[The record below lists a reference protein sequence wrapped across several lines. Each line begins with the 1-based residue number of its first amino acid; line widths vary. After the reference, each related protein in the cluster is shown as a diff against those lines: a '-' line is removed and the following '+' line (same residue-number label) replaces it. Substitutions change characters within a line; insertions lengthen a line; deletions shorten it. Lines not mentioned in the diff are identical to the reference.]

1 MSNRTNQVSRQQI
14 REDFNMNFS
23 HILLIATFFTIPF
36 VQSSSADDWKN
47 FRGPGGQGYSSETNL
62 PAKWSDNE
70 NLTWKISLPGA
81 GSSSPIALGDKL
93 YVTCY
98 SGYGIQPGE
107 GRLDDLK
114 LHLVCVNSKDG
125 NIEWDTKIDP
135 RQPESKSVRDH
146 GYAAATPATDGKH
159 IYVFFGKTGVV
170 KFDLNGKKIWQTP
183 VGDGV
188 HGWGCGTS
196 PVLYKNLVI
205 VNASVES
212 KAVVA
217 IDKES
222 GEEKWRVKSMN
233 ASWSTPHLVDVGGK
247 QELVVNS
254 KDEILA
260 YDPATGDE
268 LWKCKGIPDYV
279 CPSIVSHQGV
289 VYVLGGRSSMTVA
302 VKAGGKGE
310 VKEFW
315 RANVGANVTSPVVY
329 DDHLYW
335 VSDRNSVAYC
345 LKLSD
350 GEVVYQERVDSQP
363 YASSVIADG
372 KIYVVTRRG
381 GTIVLA
387 AKPEFEELAHNN
399 LTDRAQ
405 FNASPI
411 VSGEKLYLR
420 SDQNLYCIAKTDS

>member
-1 MSNRTNQVSRQQI
+1 MK
-14 REDFNMNFS
+14 FP
-23 HILLIATFFTIPF
+23 HILMIATFLTIPF
-36 VQSSSADDWKN
+36 VQSSTAQDWKN

-62 PAKWSDNE
+62 PSTWGDEE
-70 NLTWKISLPGA
+70 NLTWKVKLPGA

-98 SGYGIQPGE
+98 SGYGIE
-107 GRLDDLK
+107 GGGGSLDDLK
-114 LHLVCVNSKDG
+114 LHLVCVNRKDG
-125 NIEWDTKIDP
+125 NIEWDTKIDS
-135 RQPESKSVRDH
+135 RQPESDRVRDH

-170 KFDLNGKKIWQTP
+170 KFDLAGKKVWQTS

-212 KAVVA
+212 GSVVA

-233 ASWSTPHLVDVGGK
+233 RSWSTPHLVDVADGK

-268 LWKCKGIPDYV
+268 LWRCEGIPDYV
-279 CPSIVSHQGV
+279 CPSIVSHKGV

-302 VKAGGKGE
+302 VKAGGKGKVNE
-310 VKEFW
+310 LW
-315 RANVGANVTSPVVY
+315 RARVGANVTSPVVY
-329 DDHLYW
+329 EDHLYW
-335 VSDRNSVAYC
+335 VSDRNKVAYC
-345 LKLSD
+345 LSLSD

-363 YASSVIADG
+363 YASAVIADG
-372 KIYVVTRRG
+372 KIFVVTRRG

-387 AKPEFEELAHNN
+387 AKPKFEKLAHNK
-399 LTDRAQ
+399 LTDSQQ

-411 VSGEKLYLR
+411 VSDGKLFLR
-420 SDQNLYCIAKTDS
+420 SDQNLYCIANKGG

>member
-1 MSNRTNQVSRQQI
+1 MIFHHASG
-14 REDFNMNFS
+14 
-23 HILLIATFFTIPF
+23 
-36 VQSSSADDWKN
+36 ADDWTN
-47 FRGPGGQGYSSETNL
+47 FRGPGGQGYSTEKNL
-62 PAKWSDNE
+62 PTQWGDEE
-70 NLTWKISLPGA
+70 NLAWKVKLPGA
-81 GSSSPIALGDKL
+81 GSSSPIALGEKL
-93 YVTCY
+93 YLTCY
-98 SGYGIQPGE
+98 SGYGINRGE
-107 GRLDDLK
+107 GSLDALK
-114 LHLVCVNSKDG
+114 LHLVCVNSQDG
-125 NIEWDTKIDP
+125 SVEWDTKINSS
-135 RQPESKSVRDH
+135 QPESDRVRDH
-146 GYAAATPATDGKH
+146 GYAAATPATDGKN

-170 KFDLNGKKIWQTP
+170 KFDLNGKKIWQTS

-196 PVLYKNLVI
+196 PVLYQNLVI

-212 KAVVA
+212 GSVVA

-222 GEEKWRVKSMN
+222 GEEKWRVESMN
-233 ASWSTPHLVDVGGK
+233 RSWSTPHLVAVGGK

-260 YDPATGDE
+260 YNPATGE
-268 LWKCKGIPDYV
+268 NLWSCKGIPDYV

-310 VKEFW
+310 VSEIW
-315 RANVGANVTSPVVY
+315 RARVGANVTSPVVY
-329 DDHLYW
+329 QDHLYW
-335 VSDRNSVAYC
+335 VSDRNTTAYC

-350 GEVVYQERVDSQP
+350 GEVVYQKRVASQP

-372 KIYVVTRRG
+372 KIYVVTRRA

-387 AKPEFEELAHNN
+387 AKPDFEELAQNK
-399 LTDRAQ
+399 LTDGTQ

-411 VSGEKLYLR
+411 VSGGKIYLR
-420 SDQNLYCIAKTDS
+420 SDENLYCVAKGSR

>member
-1 MSNRTNQVSRQQI
+1 MKFSR
-14 REDFNMNFS
+14 
-23 HILLIATFFTIPF
+23 ILLVSTLISIHF
-36 VQSSSADDWKN
+36 VQSSDAQDWKN
-47 FRGPGGQGYSSETNL
+47 FRGPGGQGISSETHL
-62 PAKWSDNE
+62 PSTWGDDE
-70 NLTWKISLPGA
+70 NLEWKTQMPGA

-98 SGYGIQPGE
+98 SGYGIESGQGS
-107 GRLDDLK
+107 LDDLK
-114 LHLVCVNSKDG
+114 LHLVCVNSHDG
-125 NIEWDTKIDP
+125 KIEWDAKIDS
-135 RQPESKSVRDH
+135 RQPESESVRDH
-146 GYAAATPATDGKH
+146 GYAAATPATDGEH

-170 KFDLNGKKIWQTP
+170 KFDLDGKKIWQTP

-196 PVLYKNLVI
+196 PVLFEDLVI

-212 KAVVA
+212 GSLVA

-222 GEEKWRVKSMN
+222 GKEKWRVKSMN
-233 ASWSTPHLVDVGGK
+233 ASWSTPHLVDVDGK

-268 LWKCKGIPDYV
+268 LWTCAGIPDYV
-279 CPSIVSHQGV
+279 CPSIVSHDGV

-302 VKAGGKGE
+302 VKAGGKGNVQE
-310 VKEFW
+310 LW
-315 RANVGANVTSPVVY
+315 RTPVGANVTSPVVY
-329 DDHLYW
+329 EDHLYW
-335 VSDRNSVAYC
+335 VSDRNKTAYC

-350 GEVVYQERVDSQP
+350 GEVVYQQRVDSQP

-372 KIYVVTRRG
+372 KIYVVTRNS

-387 AKPEFEELAHNN
+387 AKPEFEELAHNQ

-411 VSGEKLYLR
+411 ISGGKLYLR
-420 SDQNLYCIAKTDS
+420 SDQNLYCIAKEGS

>member
-1 MSNRTNQVSRQQI
+1 MISRS
-14 REDFNMNFS
+14 RFLSKHTPEDINMKFS
-23 HILLIATFFTIPF
+23 RIFLLASILTFSLVQLSIAE
-36 VQSSSADDWKN
+36 DWKN
-47 FRGPGGQGYSSETNL
+47 FRGPGGQGFSGETNL
-62 PAKWSDNE
+62 PVKWSDDE
-70 NLTWKISLPGA
+70 NLTWKMKLPGA
-81 GSSSPIALGDKL
+81 GSSSPISLGDKL

-98 SGYGIQPGE
+98 SGYGIEDDQGS
-107 GRLDDLK
+107 LDDLK
-114 LHLVCVNSKDG
+114 LHLVCVDSKNG
-125 NIEWDTKIDP
+125 NIEWDTKIDS
-135 RQPESKSVRDH
+135 RQPESKRVRDH

-159 IYVFFGKTGVV
+159 IYVFFGITGVV
-170 KFDLNGKKIWQTP
+170 KFDLEGNKIWQTE

-212 KAVVA
+212 GSVVA
-217 IDKES
+217 IDKET
-222 GEEKWRVKSMN
+222 GKETWRVKSMN
-233 ASWSTPHLVDVGGK
+233 RSWSTPHLVDVGGK

-254 KDEILA
+254 KEEILA
-260 YDPATGDE
+260 YDPATGNE
-268 LWKCKGIPDYV
+268 LWRCNGIPDYV
-279 CPSIVSHQGV
+279 CPSIVSHNGV
-289 VYVLGGRSSMTVA
+289 VYVLGGRSSKTVA
-302 VKAGGKGE
+302 VKAGGTGE
-310 VKEFW
+310 VKELW

-329 DDHLYW
+329 EDHLYW
-335 VSDRNSVAYC
+335 VSDRNKVAYC

-387 AKPEFEELAHNN
+387 AKPKFEELALNK
-399 LTDRAQ
+399 LTDRTQ

-411 VSGEKLYLR
+411 VSGGKLYLR
-420 SDQNLYCIAKTDS
+420 SDQNLYCIAN

>member
-1 MSNRTNQVSRQQI
+1 MKLSR
-14 REDFNMNFS
+14 
-23 HILLIATFFTIPF
+23 ILLIATFLAIPF
-36 VQSSSADDWKN
+36 VLSSDAQDWKN
-47 FRGPGGQGYSSETNL
+47 FRGPGGQGFSSETNL
-62 PAKWSDNE
+62 PATWSDDQNV
-70 NLTWKISLPGA
+70 TWKTKLPGA
-81 GSSSPIALGDKL
+81 GSSSPITLGDKL

-98 SGYGIQPGE
+98 SGYGIQRGE
-107 GRLDDLK
+107 GSLDDLK
-114 LHLVCVNSKDG
+114 LHLVCVNRNDG
-125 NIEWDTKIDP
+125 SIDWDTKIDP
-135 RQPESKSVRDH
+135 RQPESENVRDH

-159 IYVFFGKTGVV
+159 IYTFFGKTGVV
-170 KFDLNGKKIWQTP
+170 KFDLNGKKIWQTT
-183 VGDGV
+183 VGDGS

-212 KAVVA
+212 DSVVA

-222 GEEKWRVKSMN
+222 GEEVWRVESMN
-233 ASWSTPHLVDVGGK
+233 RSWSTPHLVDVDGH

-260 YDPATGDE
+260 YDPATGEE
-268 LWKCKGIPDYV
+268 LWRCEGIPDYV
-279 CPSIVSHQGV
+279 CPSIVSHEGT

-310 VKEFW
+310 VKELW
-315 RANVGANVTSPVVY
+315 RTRVGANVTSPVVY
-329 DDHLYW
+329 EDHLYW
-335 VSDRNSVAYC
+335 VSDRNTTAYC
-345 LKLSD
+345 LRLSD

-363 YASSVIADG
+363 YASAVIADG

-387 AKPEFEELAHNN
+387 AKPEFEELALNE
-399 LTDRAQ
+399 LTDGSQ

-411 VSGEKLYLR
+411 VSDGKLFLR
-420 SDQNLYCIAKTDS
+420 SDESLYCIAGSDR

>member
-1 MSNRTNQVSRQQI
+1 MKAC
-14 REDFNMNFS
+14 
-23 HILLIATFFTIPF
+23 HIFFLSLVFAMIF
-36 VQSSSADDWKN
+36 HHASGADDWTN
-47 FRGPGGQGYSSETNL
+47 FRGPGGQGYSTEKNL
-62 PAKWSDNE
+62 PTQWGDEE
-70 NLTWKISLPGA
+70 NLAWKVKLPGA
-81 GSSSPIALGDKL
+81 GSSSPIALGEKL
-93 YVTCY
+93 YLTCY
-98 SGYGIQPGE
+98 SGYGINRGE
-107 GRLDDLK
+107 GSLDALK
-114 LHLVCVNSKDG
+114 LHLVCVNSQDG
-125 NIEWDTKIDP
+125 SVEWDTKINSS
-135 RQPESKSVRDH
+135 QPESDRVRDH
-146 GYAAATPATDGKH
+146 GYAAATPATDGKN

-170 KFDLNGKKIWQTP
+170 KFDLNGKKIWQTS

-196 PVLYKNLVI
+196 PVLYQNLVI

-212 KAVVA
+212 GSVVA

-222 GEEKWRVKSMN
+222 GEEKWRVESMN
-233 ASWSTPHLVDVGGK
+233 RSWSTPHLVAVGGK

-260 YDPATGDE
+260 YNPATGE
-268 LWKCKGIPDYV
+268 NLWSCKGIPDYV

-310 VKEFW
+310 VSEIW
-315 RANVGANVTSPVVY
+315 RARVGANVTSPVVY
-329 DDHLYW
+329 QDHLYW
-335 VSDRNSVAYC
+335 VSDRNTTAYC

-350 GEVVYQERVDSQP
+350 GEVVYQKRVASQP

-372 KIYVVTRRG
+372 KIYVVTRRA

-387 AKPEFEELAHNN
+387 AKPDFEELAQNK
-399 LTDRAQ
+399 LTDGTQ

-411 VSGEKLYLR
+411 VSGGKIYLR
-420 SDQNLYCIAKTDS
+420 SDKNLYCVAKGSR

>member
-1 MSNRTNQVSRQQI
+1 MKSCHIVLFAAVIAVSFLPLAGAQ
-14 REDFNMNFS
+14 
-23 HILLIATFFTIPF
+23 
-36 VQSSSADDWKN
+36 DWKN
-47 FRGPGGQGYSSETNL
+47 FRGPGGQGFSSEKNL
-62 PAKWSDNE
+62 PTKWSDDE
-70 NLTWKISLPGA
+70 NIAWKTKLPGA
-81 GSSSPIALGDKL
+81 GSSSPIALEDKI

-98 SGYGIQPGE
+98 SGYGVKRGE
-107 GRLDDLK
+107 GSLEDLK

-125 NIEWDTKIDP
+125 KIEWDTKIDS
-135 RQPESKSVRDH
+135 RQPESKRVRDH

-170 KFDLNGKKIWQTP
+170 KYDLKGKKIWQTP

-212 KAVVA
+212 KSVVA

-222 GEEKWRVKSMN
+222 GKEKWRVKSMQ
-233 ASWSTPHLVDVGGK
+233 ASWSTPHLVDVGDK

-260 YDPATGDE
+260 YDPATGEE

-279 CPSIVSHQGV
+279 CPSIVSHKGI
-289 VYVLGGRSSMTVA
+289 VYVLGGRSSRTVA

-310 VKEFW
+310 VKELW
-315 RANVGANVTSPVVY
+315 RARVGANVTSPVVFE
-329 DDHLYW
+329 DHLYW
-335 VSDRNSVAYC
+335 VSDRNTTAYC

-350 GEVVYQERVDSQP
+350 GEIVYRERVPAQA
-363 YASSVIADG
+363 YASAVIADG
-372 KIYVVTRRG
+372 KIYVVTRRA

-387 AKPEFEELAHNN
+387 AKPKYEKLAHNK
-399 LTDRAQ
+399 LSDRTQ
-405 FNASPI
+405 FNASPM
-411 VSGEKLYLR
+411 VSGGKLYLR
-420 SDQNLYCIAKTDS
+420 SDQNLYCIGKKQAGRR

>member
-1 MSNRTNQVSRQQI
+1 MKAC
-14 REDFNMNFS
+14 
-23 HILLIATFFTIPF
+23 HIFFLSLVFAMIF
-36 VQSSSADDWKN
+36 HHASGADDWTN
-47 FRGPGGQGYSSETNL
+47 FRGPGGQGYSTEKNL
-62 PAKWSDNE
+62 PTQWGDEE
-70 NLTWKISLPGA
+70 NLAWKVKLPGA
-81 GSSSPIALGDKL
+81 GSSSPIALGEKL
-93 YVTCY
+93 YLTCY
-98 SGYGIQPGE
+98 SGYGINRGE
-107 GRLDDLK
+107 GSLDALK
-114 LHLVCVNSKDG
+114 LHLVCVNSQDG
-125 NIEWDTKIDP
+125 SVEWDTKINSS
-135 RQPESKSVRDH
+135 QPESDRVRDH
-146 GYAAATPATDGKH
+146 GYAAATPATDGKN

-170 KFDLNGKKIWQTP
+170 KFDLNGKKIWQTS

-196 PVLYKNLVI
+196 PVLYQNLVI

-212 KAVVA
+212 GSVVA

-222 GEEKWRVKSMN
+222 GEEKWRVESMN
-233 ASWSTPHLVDVGGK
+233 RSWSTPHLVAVGGK

-260 YDPATGDE
+260 YNPATGE
-268 LWKCKGIPDYV
+268 NLWSCKGIPDYV

-310 VKEFW
+310 VSEIW
-315 RANVGANVTSPVVY
+315 RARVGANVTSPVVY
-329 DDHLYW
+329 QDHLYW
-335 VSDRNSVAYC
+335 VSDRNTTAYC

-350 GEVVYQERVDSQP
+350 GEVVYQKRVASQP

-372 KIYVVTRRG
+372 KIYVVTRRA

-387 AKPEFEELAHNN
+387 AKPDFEELAQNK
-399 LTDRAQ
+399 LTDGTQ

-411 VSGEKLYLR
+411 VSGGKIYLR
-420 SDQNLYCIAKTDS
+420 SDENLYCVAKGSR

>member
-1 MSNRTNQVSRQQI
+1 MK
-14 REDFNMNFS
+14 FF
-23 HILLIATFFTIPF
+23 HILLINMFLAIPF
-36 VQSSSADDWKN
+36 TQSSNAEDWKN

-62 PAKWSDNE
+62 PAQWSDDK
-70 NLTWKISLPGA
+70 NLVWKIQLPGA

-98 SGYGIQPGE
+98 SGYGIESGA
-107 GRLDDLK
+107 GSLDDLK
-114 LHLVCVNSKDG
+114 LHLVCVDSKNG
-125 NIEWDTKIDP
+125 NIAWNTKIDP
-135 RQPESKSVRDH
+135 RQPESKRVRDH

-170 KFDLNGKKIWQTP
+170 KFDLNGKKIWETS

-212 KAVVA
+212 GSVVA

-222 GEEKWRVKSMN
+222 GKEKWRVKSMN
-233 ASWSTPHLVDVGGK
+233 RSWSTPHLVDVGGK

-254 KDEILA
+254 KNEILA
-260 YDPATGDE
+260 YDPATGKE
-268 LWKCKGIPDYV
+268 LWKCEGIPDYV
-279 CPSIVSHQGV
+279 CPSIVSHKGV
-289 VYVLGGRSSMTVA
+289 VYVLGGRTSMTIA
-302 VKAGGKGE
+302 VKAGDKGN
-310 VKEFW
+310 VKELW
-315 RANVGANVTSPVVY
+315 RARVGSNVTSPVVY
-329 DDHLYW
+329 GDHLYW
-335 VSDRNSVAYC
+335 VSDRNKVAYC

-350 GEVVYQERVDSQP
+350 GKVVYKERVDSQP

-381 GTIVLA
+381 GTIVLVA
-387 AKPEFEELAHNN
+387 GPEFEELANN
-399 LTDRAQ
+399 KLTDSAQ

-411 VSGEKLYLR
+411 VSDGKLYLR
-420 SDQNLYCIAKTDS
+420 SDQNLYCIANKGN

>member
-1 MSNRTNQVSRQQI
+1 MAIMGNRTNQVLRQQTHEEF
-14 REDFNMNFS
+14 RMKYS
-23 HILLIATFFTIPF
+23 HILLITAFLTTYF
-36 VQSSSADDWKN
+36 VQSSSGDDWKN
-47 FRGPGGQGYSSETNL
+47 FRGPGGQGVSSETNL
-62 PAKWSDNE
+62 PVKWSDDE
-70 NLTWKISLPGA
+70 NLAWKTRLPGA
-81 GSSSPIALGDKL
+81 GSSSPIALGDKI

-98 SGYGIQPGE
+98 SGYGIKRGE
-107 GRLDDLK
+107 GRLNDLK
-114 LHLVCVNSKDG
+114 LHLVCVDSQDG
-125 NIEWDTKIDP
+125 NIEWDTQIDP
-135 RQPESKSVRDH
+135 RQPESKTVRDH

-170 KFDLNGKKIWQTP
+170 KFDLTGEKIWQTP

-196 PVLYKNLVI
+196 PVLYQNLVI

-212 KAVVA
+212 KSVVA

-222 GEEKWRVKSMN
+222 GNEQWRVNSMN

-254 KDEILA
+254 KNEILA

-268 LWKCKGIPDYV
+268 LWKCEGIPDYV
-279 CPSIVSHQGV
+279 CPSIVSHEEV

-302 VKAGGKGE
+302 VKAGGKGD
-310 VKEFW
+310 VKELW
-315 RANVGANVTSPVVY
+315 RAPVGANVASPVVY
-329 DDHLYW
+329 KDHLYW
-335 VSDRNSVAYC
+335 VSDRNTTAYC

-350 GEVVYQERVDSQP
+350 GQVVYQERVDSQP
-363 YASSVIADG
+363 YASAVIADG
-372 KIYVVTRRG
+372 KIYVVTRRA

-387 AKPEFEELAHNN
+387 AKPTFEELAHNK
-399 LTDRAQ
+399 LTDSTQ

-411 VSGEKLYLR
+411 VSGGKLYLR
-420 SDQNLYCIAKTDS
+420 SDQNLYCIAK

>member
-1 MSNRTNQVSRQQI
+1 MKITHV
-14 REDFNMNFS
+14 
-23 HILLIATFFTIPF
+23 LLIAAF
-36 VQSSSADDWKN
+36 VTLPIVGSASAQDWTA
-47 FRGPGGQGYSSETNL
+47 FRGPGGQGFSAETNL
-62 PAKWSDNE
+62 PATWSDDE
-70 NLTWKISLPGA
+70 NLTWKMKLPGA
-81 GSSSPIALGDKL
+81 GSSSPISLGDKL

-98 SGYGIQPGE
+98 SGYGIE
-107 GRLDDLK
+107 GGGGSLDDLK

-125 NIEWDTKIDP
+125 SVEWDSKIDS
-135 RQPESKSVRDH
+135 RQPESKRVRDH

-159 IYVFFGKTGVV
+159 IYVFYGISGVV
-170 KFDLNGKKIWQTP
+170 KFDLTGKKIWQTT

-212 KAVVA
+212 GSVVA

-233 ASWSTPHLVDVGGK
+233 RSWSTPHLVNVGDK

-260 YDPATGDE
+260 YDPATGDQ

-279 CPSIVSHQGV
+279 CPSIVSHEGV

-310 VKEFW
+310 VKELW
-315 RANVGANVTSPVVY
+315 RARVGANVTSPVVY

-335 VSDRNSVAYC
+335 VSDRNKVAYC

-350 GEVVYQERVDSQP
+350 GEVVYEERVASQP
-363 YASSVIADG
+363 YASSLIADG
-372 KIYVVTRRG
+372 KIYVVTRTG

-387 AKPEFEELAHNN
+387 AKPEFEKLAHNK
-399 LTDRAQ
+399 LTDSAQ

-411 VSGEKLYLR
+411 VANGKLYLR
-420 SDQNLYCIAKTDS
+420 SDQNLYCVAK

>member
-1 MSNRTNQVSRQQI
+1 MKACHV
-14 REDFNMNFS
+14 
-23 HILLIATFFTIPF
+23 FFLSLVFAMIF
-36 VQSSSADDWKN
+36 HHASGADDWTN
-47 FRGPGGQGYSSETNL
+47 FRGPGGQGYSTEKNL
-62 PAKWSDNE
+62 PTQWGDEE
-70 NLTWKISLPGA
+70 NLAWKVKLPGA
-81 GSSSPIALGDKL
+81 GSSSPIALGEKL
-93 YVTCY
+93 YLTCY
-98 SGYGIQPGE
+98 SGYGINRGE
-107 GRLDDLK
+107 GSLDALK
-114 LHLVCVNSKDG
+114 LHLVCVNSQDG
-125 NIEWDTKIDP
+125 SVEWDTKINSS
-135 RQPESKSVRDH
+135 QPESDRVRDH
-146 GYAAATPATDGKH
+146 GYAAATPATDGKN

-170 KFDLNGKKIWQTP
+170 KFDLNGKKIWQTS

-196 PVLYKNLVI
+196 PVLYQNLVI

-212 KAVVA
+212 GSVVA

-222 GEEKWRVKSMN
+222 GEEKWRVESMN
-233 ASWSTPHLVDVGGK
+233 RSWSTPHLVAVGGK

-260 YDPATGDE
+260 YNPATGE
-268 LWKCKGIPDYV
+268 NLWSCKGIPDYV

-310 VKEFW
+310 VSEIW
-315 RANVGANVTSPVVY
+315 RARVGANVTSPVVY
-329 DDHLYW
+329 QDHLYW
-335 VSDRNSVAYC
+335 VSDRNTTAYC

-350 GEVVYQERVDSQP
+350 GEVVYQKRVASQP

-372 KIYVVTRRG
+372 KIYVVTRRA

-387 AKPEFEELAHNN
+387 AKPDFEELAQNK
-399 LTDRAQ
+399 LTDGSQ

-411 VSGEKLYLR
+411 VSGGKIYLR
-420 SDQNLYCIAKTDS
+420 SDENLYCVAKGSR

>member
-1 MSNRTNQVSRQQI
+1 MK
-14 REDFNMNFS
+14 FS
-23 HILLIATFFTIPF
+23 HIVLIATFFAIPF
-36 VQSSSADDWKN
+36 VQSSSAEDWTN

-62 PAKWSDNE
+62 PATWSDDE
-70 NLTWKISLPGA
+70 NLTWKTKLPGA

-98 SGYGIQPGE
+98 SGYGIERGQGS
-107 GRLDDLK
+107 LDDLK
-114 LHLVCVNSKDG
+114 LHLVCVNSQDG
-125 NIEWDTKIDP
+125 KIEWDTTIDS
-135 RQPESKSVRDH
+135 RQPESERVRDH

-170 KFDLNGKKIWQTP
+170 KFDLNGKTIWQTP

-196 PVLYKNLVI
+196 PVLCKNLVI

-212 KAVVA
+212 GSVVA

-233 ASWSTPHLVDVGGK
+233 RSWSTPHLVAVGGK

-268 LWKCKGIPDYV
+268 LWKCQGIPDYV
-279 CPSIVSHQGV
+279 CPTIVSHQGV

-310 VKEFW
+310 VEELW
-315 RANVGANVTSPVVY
+315 RARVGANVASPVVY
-329 DDHLYW
+329 EDHLYW
-335 VSDRNSVAYC
+335 VSDRNTTAYC
-345 LKLSD
+345 LRLSD

-363 YASSVIADG
+363 YASALIADG

-387 AKPEFEELAHNN
+387 AKPEFEELAHNK
-399 LTDRAQ
+399 LTDPTQ

-411 VSGEKLYLR
+411 VSGGNLYLR
-420 SDQNLYCIAKTDS
+420 SDQNLYCIAK

>member
-1 MSNRTNQVSRQQI
+1 MK
-14 REDFNMNFS
+14 FS
-23 HILLIATFFTIPF
+23 QILLVATLLAVPLSE
-36 VQSSSADDWKN
+36 SSNAQDWEN
-47 FRGPGGQGYSSETNL
+47 FRGPGGQGYSTETNL
-62 PAKWSDNE
+62 PAEWSDEE
-70 NLTWKISLPGA
+70 NLTWKIQLPGA

-93 YVTCY
+93 YVTCF
-98 SGYGIQPGE
+98 SGYGVKPGE
-107 GRLDDLK
+107 GSLEDLK
-114 LHLVCVNSKDG
+114 LHLVCVDSKNG
-125 NIEWDTKIDP
+125 NIQWDTKIDSG
-135 RQPESKSVRDH
+135 QPESERVRDH
-146 GYAAATPATDGKH
+146 GYAAATPATDGEH

-170 KFDLNGKKIWQTP
+170 KFDLEGNKIWQTA

-188 HGWGCGTS
+188 HNWGCGTS
-196 PVLYKNLVI
+196 PVLFEDLVI

-212 KAVVA
+212 GSVVA

-222 GEEKWRVKSMN
+222 GEERWRVESMN
-233 ASWSTPHLVDVGGK
+233 MSWSTPHLVEVEGK

-254 KDEILA
+254 KGEILA

-268 LWKCKGIPDYV
+268 LWNCKGIPDYV

-310 VKEFW
+310 VEELW
-315 RANVGANVTSPVVY
+315 RARVGANVTSPVVFE
-329 DDHLYW
+329 DHLYW
-335 VSDRNSVAYC
+335 VSDRNSTAYC
-345 LKLSD
+345 LQLSD

-363 YASSVIADG
+363 YASSIIADG

-387 AKPEFEELAHNN
+387 AKPEFEEIAHNV
-399 LTDRAQ
+399 LTDDSQ

-411 VSGEKLYLR
+411 VSREKLYLR
-420 SDQNLYCIAKTDS
+420 SDQNLYCIGKKGS

>member
-1 MSNRTNQVSRQQI
+1 MK
-14 REDFNMNFS
+14 FC
-23 HILLIATFFTIPF
+23 HILLIAALFTIPF
-36 VQSSSADDWKN
+36 VQSSSAQDWTN

-62 PAKWSDNE
+62 PTTWSDDE
-70 NLTWKISLPGA
+70 NLAWKISLPGA

-98 SGYGIQPGE
+98 SGYGIKSGE
-107 GRLDDLK
+107 GSLDDLK
-114 LHLVCVNSKDG
+114 LHLVCVNSKNG
-125 NIEWDTKIDP
+125 KLEWDTKIDS
-135 RQPESKSVRDH
+135 RQPESKRVRDH
-146 GYAAATPATDGKH
+146 GYAAATPATDGEH
-159 IYVFFGKTGVV
+159 IYVFFGITGVV
-170 KFDLNGKKIWQTP
+170 KFDLEGNKIWQTP

-212 KAVVA
+212 DSVVA

-222 GEEKWRVKSMN
+222 GKEKWRVKSMN
-233 ASWSTPHLVDVGGK
+233 RSWSTPHLVEVDGK

-260 YDPATGDE
+260 YDPATGNE
-268 LWKCKGIPDYV
+268 LWRCKGIPDYV
-279 CPSIVSHQGV
+279 CPSIVSHEGI

-310 VKEFW
+310 VPELW
-315 RANVGANVTSPVVY
+315 RTRVGANVTSPVVY
-329 DDHLYW
+329 EDHLYW
-335 VSDRNSVAYC
+335 VSDRNTTAYC
-345 LKLSD
+345 LRLSD
-350 GEVVYQERVDSQP
+350 GEVVYQKRVDSQP

-387 AKPEFEELAHNN
+387 AKPEFEKLANN
-399 LTDRAQ
+399 KLTDPAQ

-411 VSGEKLYLR
+411 ISDGKLYLR
-420 SDQNLYCIAKTDS
+420 SDANLYCIGNKGS

>member
-1 MSNRTNQVSRQQI
+1 MK
-14 REDFNMNFS
+14 FS
-23 HILLIATFFTIPF
+23 HVIVIATLLTLPLS
-36 VQSSSADDWKN
+36 QSANAQDWKN

-62 PAKWSDNE
+62 PAQWSDNE
-70 NLTWKISLPGA
+70 NLTWKTELPGA
-81 GSSSPIALGDKL
+81 GSSSPISLGDKI

-98 SGYGIQPGE
+98 SGYGINPGE
-107 GRLDDLK
+107 GSLDDLK
-114 LHLVCVNSKDG
+114 LHLVCVNSGDG
-125 NIEWDTKIDP
+125 NIEWDTKIDSRP
-135 RQPESKSVRDH
+135 GESKRVRDH
-146 GYAAATPATDGKH
+146 GYAAATPATDGKN

-170 KFDLNGKKIWQTP
+170 KYDLDGNKIWATP

-196 PVLYKNLVI
+196 PVLYENLVI

-212 KAVVA
+212 GSVVA

-222 GEEKWRVKSMN
+222 GKEKWRVKSMN
-233 ASWSTPHLVDVGGK
+233 RSWSTPHLVDVGGK

-268 LWKCKGIPDYV
+268 LWNCKGIPDYV
-279 CPSIVSHQGV
+279 CPSIVSHDGV
-289 VYVLGGRSSMTVA
+289 VYVLGGRSSMAVA
-302 VKAGGKGE
+302 VKAGGKGRTTAL
-310 VKEFW
+310 W
-315 RANVGANVTSPVVY
+315 RARVGANVTSPVVFE
-329 DDHLYW
+329 DHLYW
-335 VSDRNSVAYC
+335 VSDRNKVAYC
-345 LKLSD
+345 LSLSD
-350 GEVVYQERVDSQP
+350 GKVVYEERVDSQP

-387 AKPEFEELAHNN
+387 AKPEFEELSINK
-399 LTDRAQ
+399 LTDRTQ

-411 VSGEKLYLR
+411 ISGGKIFLR
-420 SDQNLYCIAKTDS
+420 SDQNLYCIAQTGS